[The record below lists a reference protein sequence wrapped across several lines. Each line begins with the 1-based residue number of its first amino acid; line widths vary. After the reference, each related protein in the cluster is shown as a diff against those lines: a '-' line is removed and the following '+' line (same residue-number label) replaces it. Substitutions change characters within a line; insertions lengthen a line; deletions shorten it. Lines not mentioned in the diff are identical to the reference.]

1 MRHKVFGKKLNRDI
15 KERKALFRSLISSLI
30 VYGRIKTTYAKAK
43 AIGSLVE
50 KLVTKAKDGSRSQVN
65 QIASF
70 LNRKEPVKKL
80 VEEIAPRFKDKMGGF
95 IRLIRLGRR
104 QGDNA
109 DVVLMEWTVKEE
121 PKKEIKEKKDE
132 KPVNKDEKP
141 AKKGKIKKS
150 AKD

>member
-132 KPVNKDEKP
+132 KPV
-141 AKKGKIKKS
+141 KKGKIKKS